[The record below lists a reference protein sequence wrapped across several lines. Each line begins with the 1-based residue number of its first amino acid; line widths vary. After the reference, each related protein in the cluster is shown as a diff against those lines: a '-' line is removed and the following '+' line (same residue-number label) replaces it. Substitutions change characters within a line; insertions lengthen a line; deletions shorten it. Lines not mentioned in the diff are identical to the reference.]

1 MTERT
6 PGPGEEVDLATI
18 ARDDHL
24 LDVLGRGGP
33 APEGDD
39 LAAMFAAWRDDLD
52 EAVDDPPARPD
63 RAERTSRTG
72 RVGPGMLRLAAAVVA
87 VAALAT
93 GLGIVSRDAGP
104 ASPLWALTKVLHPEQ
119 AEVRLVE
126 DAIREA
132 RGAAAAGRLDEAW
145 DLTEQAQ
152 RQLSSVEDP
161 GNVRRLNVDLDA
173 LRRDL
178 TAAAPASAPPAV
190 APTPPPSVAPSRPS
204 VAPSP
209 PSSAGPVDPTRAPSE
224 RTPTA
229 IPTTRSPLDLPLPDL
244 PGPSLSPRAS
254 VLPGLPLPTIL
265 PLDSGTL
272 TS

>member
-52 EAVDDPPARPD
+52 EAVDDPPARPIPD
-63 RAERTSRTG
+63 RAEKKTRTRRFG
-72 RVGPGMLRLAAAVVA
+72 RGMLRLAAAVVA

-104 ASPLWALTKVLHPEQ
+104 ASPLWALTRVLHPEQ

-126 DAIREA
+126 EAIREA

-161 GNVRRLNVDLDA
+161 DNVRRLNVDLDA

-178 TAAAPASAPPAV
+178 AAAAPASAPPAA
-190 APTPPPSVAPSRPS
+190 APTPQPSVAPSK
-204 VAPSP
+204 
-209 PSSAGPVDPTRAPSE
+209 PSSAGPVSPTRTPSE
-224 RTPTA
+224 RTPEA
-229 IPTTRSPLDLPLPDL
+229 SPTTRSPLDLPLPEL
-244 PGPSLSPRAS
+244 PQPSLSPDAS
-254 VLPGLPLPTIL
+254 ILPGLPLPTIL
-265 PLDSGTL
+265 PLGPGTL
-272 TS
+272 AN